1 MCVRAVQVLDYLRH
15 VPSFGKL
22 SKEKLEKLFEVLDLQ
37 DYAAG
42 ETVFKKGEVSV
53 PVRSPDRR
61 RARSHPDLHLK
72 ENRVAAWQGVL
83 HDQARPGRLL

>member
-1 MCVRAVQVLDYLRH
+1 MDYLRH

-42 ETVFKKGEVSV
+42 ETVFKKGEVSAR
-53 PVRSPDRR
+53 PAPLTITSNLRRSESGSCLPRVRSLAKRF
-61 RARSHPDLHLK
+61 S
-72 ENRVAAWQGVL
+72 
-83 HDQARPGRLL
+83 